1 MQIHTVC
8 VCTPVLY
15 LSIIAVIS
23 PIVDVE
29 AEALNSST
37 IKLRWSS
44 PEIPNDRIVGYF
56 ISYWGVLLS
65 TGDGVTR
72 GIALQQVIV
81 STDSLACQGNTSQNC
96 TVHFAGLMAFTRYRF
111 AVSGIGSNNTVAPEG
126 IVAIA
131 DTLQSGEH
139 HV

>member
-1 MQIHTVC
+1 MIE
-8 VCTPVLY
+8 L
-15 LSIIAVIS
+15 L
-23 PIVDVE
+23 D
-29 AEALNSST
+29 
-37 IKLRWSS
+37 
-44 PEIPNDRIVGYF
+44 
-56 ISYWGVLLS
+56 ISYL
-65 TGDGVTR
+65 TGEFCC
-72 GIALQQVIV
+72 QQEME
-81 STDSLACQGNTSQNC
+81 SLAASPFNKSLFRQTHWACQGNTSQNC